1 MSLFELEKEWR
12 HRLSQADGPP
22 ILGLAPLSNEAFE
35 KIGEQA
41 KATLAK
47 VKPLMRLG
55 ALRDLLHRYPATSSL
70 WLARHAGEAW
80 DGDKFYEPFSSRI
93 GVELP
98 SRERE
103 NFIAAFRKACR
114 TSLPH
119 GVPSSSCMARRH
131 LGELLFQAG
140 LPCCHG
146 ETFAD
151 SLLVLSKTTGGLPN
165 PEDPDELEDFLEV
178 LLQRAEVQARPTLAQ
193 ALRGA
198 VGKLVLAAAIK
209 AVESRDFQGINP
221 VLGDRLARRF
231 ADASS
236 VRRGAAVRRPYL
248 RLREGGVGLEVVGPP
263 QEDAR
268 TGGRT
273 ITWVVNGK
281 RHRWA
286 PGDEFVI
293 ELPTDEQVEI
303 QLEGGLGCAS
313 VRTMNL
319 KVGTKEQ
326 PILIFEASSR
336 RRKAASAVG
345 TDEPVWLPC
354 ADYWVVH
361 PVAWELTEAT
371 DQWPW
376 SDGRRITSVLRLRPG
391 MRAVLKDADG
401 GEQARIEPA
410 LLPFAESLG
419 TRLLTADGQPIYFGW
434 TSLPQIWV
442 PALKDEDGIRWTV
455 RFTAGTQEC
464 ESELAWDSAIGLGEL
479 RRCQAVASTLLQ
491 DLEPGLHEV
500 VCEIRRGLRR
510 STQQRFWFWQ
520 GLVATD
526 PAGFTCS
533 QRPMNLR
540 SDDCRGFELDAE
552 TIRHKSDS
560 HLRRH
565 TLVFEVGDTVQSLSW
580 TPPHAVFLESVH
592 RTPGQPSTV
601 KPEPLKQTFPALLTS
616 ILWLRVHIAAGGTAE
631 LRVNGQP
638 LQPLRP
644 GGDGL
649 TGEISLASLAATHPT
664 GGSLTLLWAGNEFG
678 IARFH
683 RPVVPTK
690 LNFVADEGYK
700 SLVVTFIEQVDW
712 VQPVVRDLVSNRE
725 HSWAGRTFD
734 TSGHCIFSSEGIPTI
749 DCSNL
754 PPKWAGDASHYHV
767 SVNVPVIGWPEG
779 IWLIELKSRQDDSG
793 DCQFIVDERGGRAPI
808 LILQAPASLPKSFRA
823 QVLWWAFGGGLAAT
837 SVPGQPPESIG
848 NGLELTELIGELQ
861 RRLACGCVDV
871 AWNQLRPLETLAREL
886 ARQAGR
892 QLALGSK
899 SLAKRLL
906 EEAAEDHHTSRSLF
920 AAIPRLLALPAEA
933 YLEQG
938 GDGALPR
945 GLRWCGEIAVAPR
958 LFDAFFPLIEG
969 AFSAPQQPEPGI
981 VTTLRHCAN
990 FIPVISSPPGKGSK
1004 DFARLNLTSYF
1015 KMVSKVGLDSDTEE
1029 WGAVDALGLVQ
1040 IGVGLARLHQRRER
1054 GEGQQA
1060 IGQAHAIFRQAD
1072 PLRRWLRE
1080 KLGVRLPGLK
1090 ESDWTGPWLDL
1101 TLSGDAFTP
1110 ALVQFASM
1118 FALGARGAAREWF
1131 PFDDLLRKVG
1141 TLVSDQGPPAA
1152 MSARAMTTLVAIA
1165 PELLAYHLML
1175 WEFVLRTEAN
1185 HD

>member
-1 MSLFELEKEWR
+1 MSLFALEKEWR
-12 HRLSQADGPP
+12 QRLSLADSPP
-22 ILGLAPLSNEAFE
+22 ILGLAPLSNAAFE

-41 KATLAK
+41 KEALAK

-55 ALRDLLHRYPATSSL
+55 ALKDLLYRYPATSSL

-80 DGDKFYEPFSSRI
+80 DGDRFYEPFSSRI
-93 GVELP
+93 GVALP
-98 SRERE
+98 SGERE
-103 NFIAAFRKACR
+103 SFITAFRKACR
-114 TSLPH
+114 VSLPH
-119 GVPSSSCMARRH
+119 GVPASTCMKRRH

-165 PEDPDELEDFLEV
+165 PEDPDELDDFLDA

-193 ALRGA
+193 ALRGV

-209 AVESRDFQGINP
+209 AVETRDFQGINP
-221 VLGDRLARRF
+221 VLGDRLACRF
-231 ADASS
+231 ADANS

-268 TGGRT
+268 AGGRT

-281 RHRWA
+281 RHRWS

-313 VRTMNL
+313 VRTLNL
-319 KVGTKEQ
+319 RVGTKEQ

-345 TDEPVWLPC
+345 TDGPVWLPC
-354 ADYWVVH
+354 GDYWVVH
-361 PVAWELTEAT
+361 PAAWELAGAA
-371 DQWPW
+371 DQWHW
-376 SDGRRITSVLRLRPG
+376 SDGRCITSVLRLRPG
-391 MRAVLKDADG
+391 MRAVLKDTAG

-410 LLPFAESLG
+410 LLPFAEPLG
-419 TRLLTADGQPIYFGW
+419 TRLLSADGQPIYFGW
-434 TSLPQIWV
+434 TALPQLWV
-442 PALKDEDGIRWTV
+442 PVLKDEDGIRWTV
-455 RFTAGTQEC
+455 RFAASTQQC
-464 ESELAWDSAIGLGEL
+464 ESELAWDSAAGLGEL
-479 RRCQAVASTLLQ
+479 RRCQAVPPALLQ

-510 STQQRFWFWQ
+510 LTQQRFWLWQ
-520 GLVATD
+520 GLEATD

-533 QRPMNLR
+533 RRPMNLR
-540 SDDCRGFELDAE
+540 SDDCRGFEFDAE
-552 TIRHKSDS
+552 IIRHKSDS
-560 HLRRH
+560 QLRRH
-565 TLVFEVGDTVQSLSW
+565 TLAFEVGDTVQSLSW
-580 TPPHAVFLESVH
+580 TPPHSVFLESVH
-592 RTPGQPSTV
+592 RTSGQPSTV
-601 KPEPLKQTFPALLTS
+601 KPEPLNQTFPALLTS
-616 ILWLRVHIAAGGTAE
+616 NLWLRIQVAAGGTAE

-649 TGEISLASLAATHPT
+649 TSEISLASLAATHPT

-690 LNFVADEGYK
+690 LSFVAADGYK
-700 SLVVTFIEQVDW
+700 SLVVTFIEPVDW
-712 VQPVVRDLVSNRE
+712 VQPVVRDLVSTRE
-725 HSWAGRTFD
+725 HLLVGRKFD
-734 TSGHCIFSSEGIPTI
+734 TSGHGIFPSEGIPTI
-749 DCSNL
+749 ECSNL
-754 PPKWAGDASHYHV
+754 PPQGAVDASQHHV
-767 SVNVPVIGWPEG
+767 TVNVPVIGWPEG
-779 IWLIELKSRQDDSG
+779 IWLIELKCRPDDSG
-793 DCQFIVDERGGRAPI
+793 DWHFIADERGGHAPN
-808 LILQAPASLPKSFRA
+808 LVLQPPASTPTGFRA

-837 SVPGQPPESIG
+837 SVPGQPPESID
-848 NGLELTELIGELQ
+848 NGLELTALIGELQ
-861 RRLACGCVDV
+861 RLLACGYVDA
-871 AWNQLRPLETLAREL
+871 AWNQLRPLESLGREL

-892 QLALGSK
+892 QLTLGSK
-899 SLAKRLL
+899 SIAKRLL
-906 EEAAEDHHTSRSLF
+906 EEATEDHHTTRSLF
-920 AAIPRLLALPAEA
+920 AAIPHLLALPAEA

-938 GDGALPR
+938 GDGSLPR
-945 GLRWCGEIAVAPR
+945 GLRWCGEVAAAPR

-969 AFSAPQQPEPGI
+969 AFSASQQPEPGI

-990 FIPVISSPPGKGSK
+990 FISVISSPPGKGSK
-1004 DFARLNLTSYF
+1004 DFARLNLTGYF
-1015 KMVSKVGLDSDTEE
+1015 KMVSKVGLESDTEE
-1029 WGAVDALGLVQ
+1029 WGAADALGLVQ
-1040 IGVGLARLHQRRER
+1040 IEVGLARLHQRRER
-1054 GEGQQA
+1054 GEGEQA

-1072 PLRRWLRE
+1072 PLRRWLME
-1080 KLGVRLPGLK
+1080 KLGGRLPGLG
-1090 ESDWTGPWLDL
+1090 ESAWTGPWLDL
-1101 TLSGDAFTP
+1101 ALSDDAFTP
-1110 ALVQFASM
+1110 DLVQFASM

-1131 PFDDLLRKVG
+1131 PFDELLRKVG

-1152 MSARAMTTLVAIA
+1152 MSARAMTTLVALA